1 LNSAVADSVLEE
13 VMPLT
18 DDNINISKLL
28 VLNNHKRRLIMAI
41 DYEKEGRIA
50 IFTLNRPE
58 AMNAINMEA
67 LRELHEVMVD
77 FRDDPK
83 LWVGIIT
90 GAGERAFCGGA
101 DIKDTLPFMKEHLR
115 DSPWAMPTT
124 PMRGLDI
131 WKPLIAAINGMA
143 LGGGLEI
150 ALACDIRIAS
160 ENARFGVTEVTLG
173 LIPGWGGTQRLPRMV
188 PWCKAAEMVLTG
200 KVIDAREAYRIG
212 LVNEVVPSE
221 EVVPKAREWAKAI
234 YKVAPLAVRA
244 AKEAMVRGYNL
255 TLEEGLQLEN
265 SLEAYLMGTE
275 DFSEGVAAFTEK
287 PRRNPVYQGK

>member
-1 LNSAVADSVLEE
+1 
-13 VMPLT
+13 MPLT

-28 VLNNHKRRLIMAI
+28 ALNNHKRRLTMAI

-50 IFTLNRPE
+50 IFTLNRPQ
-58 AMNAINMEA
+58 AMNAMNMEA
-67 LRELHEVMVD
+67 LRELHEAMVD
-77 FRDDPK
+77 FRDDPE

-115 DSPWAMPTT
+115 DSPWAIPAT

-160 ENARFGVTEVTLG
+160 EKARLGTPEVTLG

-200 KVIDAREAYRIG
+200 RIINAQEAYRIG
-212 LVNEVVPSE
+212 LVNEVVPPE
-221 EVVPKAREWAKAI
+221 EVMSKAREWAKAI
-234 YKVAPLAVRA
+234 SEAAAPLAVRA
-244 AKEAMVRGYNL
+244 AKEAMVRGYSL
-255 TLEEGLQLEN
+255 TLEEGLRLEN

-275 DFSEGVAAFTEK
+275 DFAEGITAFTEK